1 MSDDA
6 YVTYRIAFS
15 SLDAVTQAMEQ
26 LLRAGFSVTKETDG
40 PHVVLEA
47 GVAGDEDRVDGAL
60 DQALA
65 GIEHEPDISWNA
77 ARFTGFTQPPP

>member
-1 MSDDA
+1 VSDDA

-15 SLDAVTQAMEQ
+15 SLDAVTRAMEQ

-47 GVAGDEDRVDGAL
+47 GMAGDEGHIDDAL

-65 GIEHEPDISWNA
+65 GIDHEPEISWNA
-77 ARFTGFTQPPP
+77 ARFTGFTQPSP